1 MSHSKLLA
9 LVGILV
15 LAAIVLNGT
24 VYSVDQREKAI
35 VTRFGKVIRSND
47 KPGLHVKT
55 PFLDTVHFFDARIL
69 NLDTEPQQFLTMD
82 KKNVVVDSYV
92 KWRIA
97 DVLKFYVSVG
107 GSELEATERLSQVVN
122 SGLRNQF
129 GKRTINEVISGDRSQ
144 IMGTVTAEADKE
156 AADYGIQ
163 VVDVR
168 VERVELP
175 DTVSNSVFERMRA
188 ERTRKAK
195 QARAEGAEQSEI
207 IRANA
212 DRQREILLADAYR
225 DAQRIRGEGDA
236 KASAVYARAY
246 RLNPQFY
253 AFYRS
258 LHAYRESFKN
268 KNDLMLLGPN
278 SDFFKYLKNPRQ

>member
-107 GSELEATERLSQVVN
+107 GSELEASERLSQVVN